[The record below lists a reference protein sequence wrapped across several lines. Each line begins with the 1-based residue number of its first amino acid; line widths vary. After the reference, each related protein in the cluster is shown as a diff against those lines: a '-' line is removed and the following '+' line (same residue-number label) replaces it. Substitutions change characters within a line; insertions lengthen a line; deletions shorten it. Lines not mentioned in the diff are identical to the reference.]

1 MNTEQNALSAYIAM
15 IAQIATLAEAIAE
28 YADDHGGID
37 PDNVTWATVGS
48 ATEVRNRLA
57 EIADFIGLEIGEEE

>member
-1 MNTEQNALSAYIAM
+1 MNEDALASYIAL
-15 IAQIATLAEAIAE
+15 IAQISALAEAIAE

-57 EIADFIGLEIGEEE
+57 EIADFIGLEIGEEEEE

>member
-1 MNTEQNALSAYIAM
+1 MNEDALASYIAL
-15 IAQIATLAEAIAE
+15 IGQIAKIAEAIAE

-48 ATEVRNRLA
+48 VTEVRNRLA
-57 EIADFIGLEIGEEE
+57 EIADFIGLEIGEEEEE

>member
-1 MNTEQNALSAYIAM
+1 MNEDALASYIALIGQ
-15 IAQIATLAEAIAE
+15 IAQITEAIAE

-57 EIADFIGLEIGEEE
+57 EIADFIGLEIGEEEE